1 MDHKTEE
8 TGKPLITLD
17 GISLRMGGTMLLPG
31 TSWEIRPGENWAI
44 LGSNGSGKSALARAI
59 KGDVPHVRGKLIR
72 HDPEAAGTRIGY
84 VAFELQEEILLREDR
99 QEEARF
105 FSGNKGHA
113 LTAGE
118 MLLRDDGNQ
127 AVLDRLV
134 KLLGLRPLLEHRLRT
149 LSNGEFRKILIARA
163 LLRSPKLLILDD
175 PFAGLDVGSRELLA
189 KTVTDLMS
197 HGTQIILV
205 TQRIEEVI
213 PGISHV
219 LLIQDGRVAQTG
231 RRSDVMTPERM
242 KSFLSEGKPFLEKR
256 LPTLPLPAERTATET
271 TADPLVELKHVT
283 VAYGDLVVFK
293 DLNWTVRRGE
303 NWAVVGPNGSGK
315 TTLLGMITG
324 DNLQAYANEVY
335 LFGKKRGEGESIW
348 DIRRRHGVV
357 SPELQLQYRHPVPAR
372 EVILSGFFDSIGLYR
387 KATKEQVALA
397 DQWLEFLG
405 MTDRA
410 ERPFNRLSY
419 GEKRLILIVRAMV
432 KSPELLILDEPCQ
445 GLDRSNREMVL
456 ALMQSI
462 GSGGSTGLI
471 YITHHQEELI
481 PCISHVLKLQKV
493 GHEIISCVTGPDS
506 PEKKSLQKA
515 TR

>member
-1 MDHKTEE
+1 MGRENNE
-8 TGKPLITLD
+8 YPCLITLED
-17 GISLRMGGTMLLPG
+17 VTLRIGGEMLLPG
-31 TSWEIRPGENWAI
+31 TSWKIRERENWAI

-59 KGDVPHVRGKLIR
+59 KGDIPHVRGKLIR
-72 HDPEAAGTRIGY
+72 HDPEAAGARIGY

-99 QEEARF
+99 YEEARF
-105 FSGNKGHA
+105 FGGNRGHA
-113 LTAGE
+113 LTSGE
-118 MLLRDDGNQ
+118 MLLREDGDP

-134 KLLGLRPLLEHRLRT
+134 GLLGLHPLLEQGLRT

-189 KTVTDLMS
+189 RTVTDLMN

-205 TQRIEEVI
+205 TQRMEEVI

-219 LLIQDGRVAQTG
+219 LLIQDGHVAQAG
-231 RRSDVMTPERM
+231 RRIDIVTPERM
-242 KSFLSEGKPFLEKR
+242 KAFLTEGKPLLEKH
-256 LPTLPLPAERTATET
+256 LPALPPTAKQTAIET
-271 TADPLVELKHVT
+271 TSDSLVELKHAT
-283 VAYGDLVVFK
+283 VAYGDHVVFK
-293 DLNWTVRRGE
+293 DLTWTVRRGE

-315 TTLLGMITG
+315 TTLLGLITG

-335 LFGKKRGEGESIW
+335 LFGKRRGEGESIW
-348 DIRRRHGVV
+348 DIRRRLGVV

-410 ERPFNRLSY
+410 DRPFNRLSY
-419 GEKRLILIVRAMV
+419 GEKRLMLIVRAMV

-462 GSGGSTGLI
+462 GNRGSTGLI

-481 PCISHVLKLQKV
+481 PCIKQVLKLKKV
-493 GHEIISCVTGPDS
+493 GDEVIRSEAAPDI
-506 PEKKSLQKA
+506 PEEDL
-515 TR
+515 

>member
-1 MDHKTEE
+1 MSEGNHKH
-8 TGKPLITLD
+8 KCLITLED
-17 GISLRMGGTMLLPG
+17 VTLRIGGKMLLPG
-31 TSWEIRPGENWAI
+31 TSWEIRAGENWAI

-118 MLLRDDGNQ
+118 MLLRDDGDP

-134 KLLGLRPLLEHRLRT
+134 KLLGLRPLLEHGLRT

-189 KTVTDLMS
+189 RTVTDLMS

-219 LLIQDGRVAQTG
+219 LLIQDGRVAQAG

-242 KSFLSEGKPFLEKR
+242 TSFLNEGKPPLEKR
-256 LPTLPLPAERTATET
+256 LAGSASTGG
-271 TADPLVELKHVT
+271 AD
-283 VAYGDLVVFK
+283 G
-293 DLNWTVRRGE
+293 
-303 NWAVVGPNGSGK
+303 NG
-315 TTLLGMITG
+315 
-324 DNLQAYANEVY
+324 
-335 LFGKKRGEGESIW
+335 
-348 DIRRRHGVV
+348 
-357 SPELQLQYRHPVPAR
+357 
-372 EVILSGFFDSIGLYR
+372 
-387 KATKEQVALA
+387 
-397 DQWLEFLG
+397 
-405 MTDRA
+405 
-410 ERPFNRLSY
+410 ERP
-419 GEKRLILIVRAMV
+419 
-432 KSPELLILDEPCQ
+432 P
-445 GLDRSNREMVL
+445 
-456 ALMQSI
+456 
-462 GSGGSTGLI
+462 
-471 YITHHQEELI
+471 I
-481 PCISHVLKLQKV
+481 PWWS
-493 GHEIISCVTGPDS
+493 
-506 PEKKSLQKA
+506 
-515 TR
+515 

>member
-1 MDHKTEE
+1 MSRDDKKSEN
-8 TGKPLITLD
+8 LITLED
-17 GISLRMGGTMLLPG
+17 VTLRIGGKMLLPG
-31 TSWEIRPGENWAI
+31 TSWEIRTGEHWAI

-118 MLLRDDGNQ
+118 MLIRDDGNP

-134 KLLGLRPLLEHRLRT
+134 QLLGLRPLLDHGLRT

-175 PFAGLDVGSRELLA
+175 PFAGLDVGSRELLSA
-189 KTVTDLMS
+189 TVTDLMN
-197 HGTQIILV
+197 HGTQVILV

-213 PGISHV
+213 PGISHL
-219 LLIQDGRVAQTG
+219 LLIQDGRVAQAG

-242 KSFLSEGKPFLEKR
+242 KSLLDEGKPLREKR
-256 LPTLPLPAERTATET
+256 LPALPLPAERTTREA
-271 TADPLVELKHVT
+271 TADPLVEMRHVT
-283 VAYGDLVVFK
+283 VTYGDLIVLK
-293 DLNWTVRRGE
+293 DLNWTVRRSE

-348 DIRRRHGVV
+348 DIRRRLGVV

-387 KATKEQVALA
+387 KASKEQVTLA

-410 ERPFNRLSY
+410 DRPFNRLSY
-419 GEKRLILIVRAMV
+419 GEKRLMLIVRAMV
-432 KSPELLILDEPCQ
+432 KTPELLILDEPCQ

-481 PCISHVLKLQKV
+481 PCINHVLKLQKD
-493 GHEIISCVTGPDS
+493 GHEVISGVAGPDDS
-506 PEKKSLQKA
+506 PERNVRLQA
-515 TR
+515 SR

>member
-1 MDHKTEE
+1 LSRDDHKQE
-8 TGKPLITLD
+8 PLITLKD
-17 GISLRMGGTMLLPG
+17 VTLRIGEKMLLPG
-31 TSWEIRPGENWAI
+31 TSWEIGEGENWAI
-44 LGSNGSGKSALARAI
+44 LGPNGSGKSALARSI

-72 HDPEAAGTRIGY
+72 HDPEAAGKRIGY
-84 VAFELQEEILLREDR
+84 VAFELQEEILLHEDR
-99 QEEARF
+99 KEEARF

-113 LTAGE
+113 LTAEE

-127 AVLDRLV
+127 AVFDHLV
-134 KLLGLRPLLEHRLRT
+134 KLLGLRPLLQHGLRT

-189 KTVTDLMS
+189 ATITDLMS

-213 PGISHV
+213 AGISHV
-219 LLIQDGRVAQTG
+219 LLIQDGRVAVAG
-231 RRSDVMTPERM
+231 RRNDVMTPVRM
-242 KSFLSEGKPFLEKR
+242 TLFLNEGKSVSEKVQPAPP
-256 LPTLPLPAERTATET
+256 LPTKRTATEVP
-271 TADPLVELKHVT
+271 AEPLVEMRHV
-283 VAYGDLVVFK
+283 AARYGDLVVFK
-293 DLNWTVRRGE
+293 DLNWTIRHGE

-348 DIRRRHGVV
+348 DIRRRLGVV

-387 KATKEQVALA
+387 KATAEQIATA

-410 ERPFNRLSY
+410 DRPFNHLSY
-419 GEKRLILIVRAMV
+419 GEKRLMLIVRAMV
-432 KSPELLILDEPCQ
+432 KAPELLILDEPCQ

-462 GSGGSTGLI
+462 GSEGSTGLI

-481 PCISHVLKLQKV
+481 PCINRVLKLEKV
-493 GHEIISCVTGPDS
+493 GHDVISSVAGPDS
-506 PEKKSLQKA
+506 REESPRWKA